1 MNTDLLIL
9 NLQSPVVLA
18 FALGFLARLLRSDLA
33 IPPQIQ
39 SYLSIFLL
47 FAIGMKG
54 GVALRGDAPDQLLLL
69 LTITVATGIATGL
82 SAYAVAKLWLRD
94 NRLDAASMAAHF
106 GSASAVTFIAA
117 QQYTEQMGM
126 PADAMLVALLVALEI
141 PAILLGIVLAKG
153 SQGIRWHDVREVVF
167 GKTAMLLLG
176 GMAIGAL
183 TSAKGVKSIDAMYF
197 ELFQGTLMLFMLDIG
212 GVAAEQLK
220 TVGRELFRLASYAI
234 VLPITHGL
242 VGVGIGHY
250 LADMNVGT
258 TTVFATMIASASYIA
273 APASIRAALPEAN
286 VGRSVTAAL
295 GFTFP
300 FNIAVGIPL
309 YASFAAWLA
318 SA

>member
-1 MNTDLLIL
+1 MSTALLIS

-18 FALGFLARLLRSDLA
+18 FALGFVARLLRSDLA
-33 IPPQIQ
+33 IPAQIQ

-54 GVALRGDAPDQLLLL
+54 GVALRGDAPEQMLLLL
-69 LTITVATGIATGL
+69 IVTITAGILTGL
-82 SAYAVAKLWLRD
+82 SAYGFAKLWLGD
-94 NRLDAASMAAHF
+94 NKLDAASMAAHF

-117 QQYTEQMGM
+117 QQYVEQAGT
-126 PADAMLVALLVALEI
+126 PADAVLVALLVALEI

-153 SQGIRWHDVREVVF
+153 QQGVRWHDVREVLF

-183 TSAKGVKSIDAMYF
+183 TSKSGVKSIDAMYF
-197 ELFQGTLMLFMLDIG
+197 ELFQGMLMLFMLDIG

-234 VLPITHGL
+234 ALPILHGL
-242 VGVGIGHY
+242 FGVCIGHY
-250 LADMNVGT
+250 IADMNVGT
-258 TTVFATMIASASYIA
+258 MTVFATMIASASYIA

-300 FNIAVGIPL
+300 FNLAVGIPL
-309 YASFAAWLA
+309 YAGFAGWLVR
-318 SA
+318 